1 MAIIIYLPTHVK
13 LSLNWSVMIP
23 VIHNIYDLRTFSI
36 ISQDKTC
43 LLRWY
48 LNIIPRCLKL
58 KEIKFSPLVGHELL

>member
-23 VIHNIYDLRTFSI
+23 VIHNKYDLRTFSI
-36 ISQDKTC
+36 TSKDKTC

-48 LNIIPRCLKL
+48 LNMIPKCLKL
-58 KEIKFSPLVGHELL
+58 KEIKFSPLVDH